1 MNLGRSYSQI
11 CQMLTGVTSR
21 KTTNRAVK
29 GNTTQN
35 NMVSVDHNV
44 FVWWLIGGRASEF
57 RNQIVNICPVTSDY
71 VMDNFGVHGN
81 IRIFQCLIVRGFCL
95 ISYNKSFWYFVGS
108 PLDFLKWFCFKIQN
122 LHRTSLCTLFMFVHY
137 PNLHYTLS
145 SQGYWSWEGDRG
157 KSWTC
162 LSKIS
167 WMCRSFKAG
176 GVCQYLKLF

>member
-44 FVWWLIGGRASEF
+44 FVWWLI
-57 RNQIVNICPVTSDY
+57 DY

-81 IRIFQCLIVRGFCL
+81 IHIFQCLIVRGFCL

-137 PNLHYTLS
+137 RYVPICITHYPLKVI
-145 SQGYWSWEGDRG
+145 EVG
-157 KSWTC
+157 KETE
-162 LSKIS
+162 
-167 WMCRSFKAG
+167 
-176 GVCQYLKLF
+176 VNPEHV